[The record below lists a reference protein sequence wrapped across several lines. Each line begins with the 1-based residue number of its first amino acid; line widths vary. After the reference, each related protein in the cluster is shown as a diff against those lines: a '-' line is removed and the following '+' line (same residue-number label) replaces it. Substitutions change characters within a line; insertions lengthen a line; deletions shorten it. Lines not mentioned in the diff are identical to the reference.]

1 MSLNINLPSDLE
13 HAVRERALASG
24 VDIDT
29 FAAKVF
35 ADQLQEQEQIRTP
48 LPTFPEDFR
57 KWLDSWIK
65 LHPRVEHEVDVSR
78 ESIYEGCGE

>member
-13 HAVRERALASG
+13 HAVRERAMASG
-24 VDIDT
+24 LDIDT
-29 FAAKVF
+29 FAARVF
-35 ADQLQEQEQIRTP
+35 TEQIQQLELIQSPP
-48 LPTFPEDFR
+48 LPFPEDFR
-57 KWLDSWIK
+57 KWLDSWVK